1 MASWFSTLIA
11 SQTVV
16 FLVASVCLNVK
27 LDIPICSLS
36 APDGID
42 VPLASVDELRQHS
55 FTWCNTTRD
64 SRKKIKRQFD
74 WPRCS
79 RKFHGFIL
87 FDTSADTCPHAAMSE
102 ADREQWNEVFHHKLP
117 ELMRKK
123 HFRNQFFN
131 IFARVHGSRA
141 ARAGDGKRKQ
151 IKFSK
156 LTKIARRR
164 LDNAASDQKKR
175 AAQEELEIILMAQEL
190 MAKQYKLLVQV
201 SCYNTFGLFLRCD
214 VS

>member
-1 MASWFSTLIA
+1 MAWFSDFITA
-11 SQTVV
+11 QTVV
-16 FLVASVCLNVK
+16 FLVASVCLNVN

-42 VPLASVDELRQHS
+42 VPLASEDELRQHS
-55 FTWCNTTRD
+55 FTWCKKTCE
-64 SRKKIKRQFD
+64 SRKKVKRQFN

-79 RKFHGFIL
+79 SNFHGFIL

-102 ADREQWNEVFHHKLP
+102 ADREKWNQVFHHKLP

-123 HFRNQFFN
+123 HFRSQFVN
-131 IFARVHGSRA
+131 IFARLHGSSA
-141 ARAGDGKRKQ
+141 ARAGDGKRQQ

-156 LTKIARRR
+156 LTKIARKR
-164 LDNAASDQKKR
+164 LNRANSDQKTKD
-175 AAQEELEIILMAQEL
+175 AQDELDVLHMAQEL